1 VKVVILD
8 GFVDE
13 PSNFGVPPFLSPYP
27 RYLAGAVRDAGHE
40 WEYVT
45 IERVRAGHPLRG
57 DLLAAISGPIV
68 PGKYLRGMP
77 ISEKEL
83 LHHAGAWEGVCV
95 LGGPLARFRYYDE
108 NLVEVFD
115 FIAIRDLDTAVY
127 DYLVAGEFRNRDRT
141 MEEWDRWALL
151 GADVARSHPD
161 YPDPLILE
169 LDTSKGCVRYLNGGC
184 SFCIEPMYGVP
195 KFRPVENVL
204 AEVQRLSQLG
214 AVNFR
219 LGGQADFFSYMADGV
234 GQSLTPKP
242 NVPVLHRLLAGMRE
256 AAPNLKVLHTDNG
269 DPAMMIAHPEEAMEG
284 LRLLRR
290 YATPG
295 TILSFGLETA
305 DPAVTEANNLNIRA
319 DDCFEA
325 IRMVNEVGRERGPN
339 GMPWVLPGLNFVTG
353 LDGES
358 SKTFDL
364 NYEFLKR
371 LLKED
376 LWVRR
381 INIRQVRPVRREYAP
396 LENHTLFRRFK
407 EKVRT
412 EIDHE
417 MLARVVPEGTVLRD
431 VFLEMH
437 EGKLTFGR
445 QVGTYGLLVGVPYEI
460 PLNRFVNLK
469 VTDHGQRSLTAV
481 QYPFDVNTATLRA
494 ITALPGI
501 GTKRAARIVRA
512 RPFASLAQFTAALDD
527 PQIAERVAPYVGLA
541 A

>member
-1 VKVVILD
+1 
-8 GFVDE
+8 
-13 PSNFGVPPFLSPYP
+13 
-27 RYLAGAVRDAGHE
+27 
-40 WEYVT
+40 
-45 IERVRAGHPLRG
+45 
-57 DLLAAISGPIV
+57 
-68 PGKYLRGMP
+68 
-77 ISEKEL
+77 
-83 LHHAGAWEGVCV
+83 
-95 LGGPLARFRYYDE
+95 
-108 NLVEVFD
+108 
-115 FIAIRDLDTAVY
+115 
-127 DYLVAGEFRNRDRT
+127 
-141 MEEWDRWALL
+141 
-151 GADVARSHPD
+151 
-161 YPDPLILE
+161 
-169 LDTSKGCVRYLNGGC
+169 
-184 SFCIEPMYGVP
+184 
-195 KFRPVENVL
+195 
-204 AEVQRLSQLG
+204 
-214 AVNFR
+214 
-219 LGGQADFFSYMADGV
+219 
-234 GQSLTPKP
+234 
-242 NVPVLHRLLAGMRE
+242 
-256 AAPNLKVLHTDNG
+256 
-269 DPAMMIAHPEEAMEG
+269 
-284 LRLLRR
+284 
-290 YATPG
+290 
-295 TILSFGLETA
+295 
-305 DPAVTEANNLNIRA
+305 
-319 DDCFEA
+319 
-325 IRMVNEVGRERGPN
+325 VNEVGRERGRN

-353 LDGES
+353 LDGETS
-358 SKTFDL
+358 RTFDL
-364 NYEFLKR
+364 NLEFLKR

-381 INIRQVRPVRREYAP
+381 INIRQVRPVRREFVR
-396 LENHTLFRRFK
+396 LNNHTLFRRFK